1 MVRSNLSL
9 IVLSRNRQLKENKV
23 KFMKSAIIIAGGAG
37 LRLMP
42 LTQDVPK
49 TLVDIGNHPILYW
62 IVKWLKRHGI
72 DHLVI
77 GVAYKKEKIFDFI
90 RQNDGFGIKVDFSEH
105 TVEGGTAEAFRRA
118 MRFVDDD
125 NFIAMNSDEI
135 TNLDI
140 RRFEEKHLLADPII
154 TMATAKYRA
163 KLSAVKIDGDGF
175 VRSFVYGPEVPS
187 FDVST
192 GIYIFNKRIKE
203 MIPENGSIENTV
215 FVNATSSH
223 NVLACP
229 LLPGETWVTVNNLK
243 ELKEAEDFVRREYGE
258 L

>member
-90 RQNDGFGIKVDFSEH
+90 RQNAGFIPVFG
-105 TVEGGTAEAFRRA
+105 VEKTSVNSVFQLKQMTPRA
-118 MRFVDDD
+118 
-125 NFIAMNSDEI
+125 
-135 TNLDI
+135 
-140 RRFEEKHLLADPII
+140 
-154 TMATAKYRA
+154 
-163 KLSAVKIDGDGF
+163 
-175 VRSFVYGPEVPS
+175 
-187 FDVST
+187 
-192 GIYIFNKRIKE
+192 
-203 MIPENGSIENTV
+203 
-215 FVNATSSH
+215 
-223 NVLACP
+223 
-229 LLPGETWVTVNNLK
+229 
-243 ELKEAEDFVRREYGE
+243 
-258 L
+258 